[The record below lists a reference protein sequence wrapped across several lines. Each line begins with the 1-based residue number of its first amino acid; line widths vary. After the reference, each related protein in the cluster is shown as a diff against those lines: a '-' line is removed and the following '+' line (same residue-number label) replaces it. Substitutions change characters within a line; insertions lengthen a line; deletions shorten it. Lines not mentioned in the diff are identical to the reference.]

1 MRKSHHALVLLL
13 VLCLLIQP
21 LTVSAFEFE
30 TPETAAELIEAVP
43 DKTALAADIDIPTED
58 ETLGKLVWYNNFDE
72 TDASTATY
80 AAGAYTAGSYSSSL
94 ELVENPDSE
103 KTGKALKVTQTS
115 AHGGYQVDFTD
126 NLSTPGDYTVLVDI
140 YVPEESTASGFWT
153 HFIGVCYDGK
163 SSDPNLWN
171 GGSYVKGTGAWYTYK
186 ETFQLPGNNL
196 TEESLKA
203 YTQYVLHKNCN
214 GEVYY
219 IDNVRIYCNAY
230 KSAVRPAEYDK
241 NYSQLVYFENFA
253 PDNDFENLTNFKL
266 ASTMS
271 EPSVY
276 AGYYAVGNA
285 NVEDRVTTYGFELG
299 YADGDDS
306 FRFLDEN
313 RSLLSG
319 KVTFYAEIYSQD
331 SDKAYW
337 SVVSKRTSNAGNW
350 SGWGGGVITPRQ
362 TKTAK
367 ANTSTKLYFD
377 SIALLSTDTHFGA
390 FNTSNQSGA
399 YARAIGV
406 YIQPSNALWL
416 VDSEGES
423 TYSVAS
429 GETYTFPTTFNGTKV
444 YTWTLPDG
452 SDYYKAGE
460 TVNIADVAGMT
471 WQVSQTVDIDFD
483 DSVSVRTSG
492 VTGIRFKPKIDL
504 ASRVNA
510 DEIGFLATR
519 DTLFNAQFE
528 GKDEN
533 FVLDNEAAQNG
544 KSCVIVRIAKD
555 DIQKYIIEE
564 DGVAAFNALVVGVPM
579 QKETLTEM
587 LHLRSYVTIGNA
599 TYYSAV
605 RKESIYSAAKK
616 LTGYEDNEYI
626 QQIIDTCE
634 NN

>member
-1 MRKSHHALVLLL
+1 M
-13 VLCLLIQP
+13 
-21 LTVSAFEFE
+21 
-30 TPETAAELIEAVP
+30 
-43 DKTALAADIDIPTED
+43 
-58 ETLGKLVWYNNFDE
+58 
-72 TDASTATY
+72 
-80 AAGAYTAGSYSSSL
+80 
-94 ELVENPDSE
+94 
-103 KTGKALKVTQTS
+103 
-115 AHGGYQVDFTD
+115 
-126 NLSTPGDYTVLVDI
+126 
-140 YVPEESTASGFWT
+140 
-153 HFIGVCYDGK
+153 
-163 SSDPNLWN
+163 
-171 GGSYVKGTGAWYTYK
+171 
-186 ETFQLPGNNL
+186 
-196 TEESLKA
+196 
-203 YTQYVLHKNCN
+203 LHKNCN

-219 IDNVRIYCNAY
+219 IDNVRIYCNAC

-241 NYSQLVYFENFA
+241 NYGQLVYFENFA

-266 ASTMS
+266 ASTMP

-276 AGYYAVGNA
+276 AGYYAVKSGN
-285 NVEDRVTTYGFELG
+285 VSDRVTTYGFEVE

-306 FRFLDEN
+306 FRFFDEN

-350 SGWGGGVITPRQ
+350 SGWGGGVITPWQ

-367 ANTSTKLYFD
+367 ANTYTKLYFD
-377 SIALLSTDTHFGA
+377 SLALLSTDTRFGT
-390 FNTSNQSGA
+390 FNNNNQSGA

-416 VDSEGES
+416 VDSEGENR

-444 YTWTLPDG
+444 YTWTLADG

-460 TVNIADVAGMT
+460 TVNIADVAGKT

-492 VTGIRFKPKIDL
+492 VTGIRFKTKIDL
-504 ASRVNA
+504 ASRINA
-510 DEIGFLATR
+510 NEIGFLATR

-605 RKESIYSAAKK
+605 RKESIYEAAKK
-616 LTGYEDNEYI
+616 ISESSGYQDNDYIKNILSICEDTSGN
-626 QQIIDTCE
+626 
-634 NN
+634 

>member
-1 MRKSHHALVLLL
+1 M
-13 VLCLLIQP
+13 
-21 LTVSAFEFE
+21 
-30 TPETAAELIEAVP
+30 
-43 DKTALAADIDIPTED
+43 
-58 ETLGKLVWYNNFDE
+58 
-72 TDASTATY
+72 
-80 AAGAYTAGSYSSSL
+80 
-94 ELVENPDSE
+94 
-103 KTGKALKVTQTS
+103 
-115 AHGGYQVDFTD
+115 
-126 NLSTPGDYTVLVDI
+126 
-140 YVPEESTASGFWT
+140 
-153 HFIGVCYDGK
+153 
-163 SSDPNLWN
+163 
-171 GGSYVKGTGAWYTYK
+171 
-186 ETFQLPGNNL
+186 
-196 TEESLKA
+196 
-203 YTQYVLHKNCN
+203 LHKNCN

-219 IDNVRIYCNAY
+219 IDNVRVYCNAY
-230 KSAVRPAEYDK
+230 KSAARPAEYDK
-241 NYSQLVYFENFA
+241 TYGQLVYFENFA
-253 PDNDFENLTNFKL
+253 SDNDFENLTNIKI
-266 ASTMS
+266 ASTMPDS
-271 EPSVY
+271 STY

-306 FRFLDEN
+306 FRFLDEK

-350 SGWGGGVITPRQ
+350 SGWGGGVITPWQ

-367 ANTSTKLYFD
+367 ANTYTKLYFD
-377 SIALLSTDTHFGA
+377 SLALLSTDTRFGT
-390 FNTSNQSGA
+390 FNNNNQSGA
-399 YARAIGV
+399 YARAIAV

-416 VDSEGES
+416 VDSEGENR

-429 GETYTFPTTFNGTKV
+429 GETYTFPTTFNGAKV
-444 YTWTLPDG
+444 YTWTLADG

-460 TVNIADVAGMT
+460 TVNIADVAGKT

-492 VTGIRFKPKIDL
+492 VTGIRFKTKIDL

-564 DGVAAFNALVVGVPM
+564 DGTAAFNALVVGVPM

-605 RKESIYSAAKK
+605 RKESIYSVAKK

-634 NN
+634 NS

>member
-1 MRKSHHALVLLL
+1 M
-13 VLCLLIQP
+13 
-21 LTVSAFEFE
+21 
-30 TPETAAELIEAVP
+30 
-43 DKTALAADIDIPTED
+43 
-58 ETLGKLVWYNNFDE
+58 
-72 TDASTATY
+72 
-80 AAGAYTAGSYSSSL
+80 
-94 ELVENPDSE
+94 
-103 KTGKALKVTQTS
+103 
-115 AHGGYQVDFTD
+115 
-126 NLSTPGDYTVLVDI
+126 
-140 YVPEESTASGFWT
+140 
-153 HFIGVCYDGK
+153 
-163 SSDPNLWN
+163 
-171 GGSYVKGTGAWYTYK
+171 
-186 ETFQLPGNNL
+186 
-196 TEESLKA
+196 
-203 YTQYVLHKNCN
+203 LHKNCN

-219 IDNVRIYCNAY
+219 IDNVRVYCNAY

-241 NYSQLVYFENFA
+241 NYGQLVYFENFA

-266 ASTMS
+266 ASTMP

-319 KVTFYAEIYSQD
+319 KVTFYAEIYSKD
-331 SDKAYW
+331 TDKGYW
-337 SVVSKRTSNAGNW
+337 SVVSGRTSGVGNW
-350 SGWGGGVITPRQ
+350 TTWGNSNVITPWQ
-362 TKTAK
+362 VKTAK

-399 YARAIGV
+399 YARAIAI

-416 VDSEGES
+416 VDSEGENR

-429 GETYTFPTTFNGTKV
+429 GEAYTFPTTFNGAKV
-444 YTWTLPDG
+444 YTWTLADS

-460 TVNIADVAGMT
+460 TVNIADVAGKT

-492 VTGIRFKPKIDL
+492 VTGIRFKTKIDL
-504 ASRVNA
+504 ASRINA
-510 DEIGFLATR
+510 NEIGFLATR

-544 KSCVIVRIAKD
+544 KSCVIVKIAKD

-564 DGVAAFNALVVGVPM
+564 DGTAAFNALVVGVPM

-616 LTGYEDNEYI
+616 LTGY
-626 QQIIDTCE
+626 
-634 NN
+634 

>member
-1 MRKSHHALVLLL
+1 MKLEDDTYAIPSEIVGKNVSYWTDGSKVWATGESAAKADIAGKTLYPISIQAAPVSYDETYGQ
-13 VLCLLIQP
+13 LIYFDNFSGKTGFTNIADIKLADFTLAEKRDFGGFTTLRCGQSKLSP
-21 LTVSAFEFE
+21 NVVGIEV
-30 TPETAAELIEAVP
+30 TPSDGANWVYTDGKAMTGKISIYAELYVDYDSLPNRFTVGAP
-43 DKTALAADIDIPTED
+43 YSYDSKTDPNGWGAYYPTRNLVKSTLAAKKWGMVRSVP
-58 ETLGKLVWYNNFDE
+58 L
-72 TDASTATY
+72 
-80 AAGAYTAGSYSSSL
+80 SL
-94 ELVENPDSE
+94 
-103 KTGKALKVTQTS
+103 A
-115 AHGGYQVDFTD
+115 DFT
-126 NLSTPGDYTVLVDI
+126 NIGILSND
-140 YVPEESTASGFWT
+140 WR
-153 HFIGVCYDGK
+153 
-163 SSDPNLWN
+163 
-171 GGSYVKGTGAWYTYK
+171 
-186 ETFQLPGNNL
+186 
-196 TEESLKA
+196 TE
-203 YTQYVLHKNCN
+203 
-214 GEVYY
+214 
-219 IDNVRIYCNAY
+219 YC
-230 KSAVRPAEYDK
+230 
-241 NYSQLVYFENFA
+241 
-253 PDNDFENLTNFKL
+253 
-266 ASTMS
+266 
-271 EPSVY
+271 
-276 AGYYAVGNA
+276 
-285 NVEDRVTTYGFELG
+285 
-299 YADGDDS
+299 
-306 FRFLDEN
+306 
-313 RSLLSG
+313 
-319 KVTFYAEIYSQD
+319 
-331 SDKAYW
+331 
-337 SVVSKRTSNAGNW
+337 
-350 SGWGGGVITPRQ
+350 
-362 TKTAK
+362 
-367 ANTSTKLYFD
+367 
-377 SIALLSTDTHFGA
+377 
-390 FNTSNQSGA
+390 
-399 YARAIGV
+399 RAIAV

-416 VDSEGES
+416 VDSEGENR

-429 GETYTFPTTFNGTKV
+429 GETYTFPTTFNGAKV
-444 YTWTLPDG
+444 YTWTLADG

-460 TVNIADVAGMT
+460 TVNIADVAGKT

-492 VTGIRFKPKIDL
+492 VTGIRFKTKIDL